1 MTVDFPARCAELLA
15 ELGLNEADAPLSVT
29 PLSGGVASDIAKV
42 RVGQDGSSGQK
53 TYCVKFALAK
63 LRVKADWF
71 APVTRSFAEYQW
83 LKTAAQISPDTAIQ
97 LYGHSERLNGFVM
110 SYLQGEETCLFKSVL
125 LAGDGRAEQAEA
137 VGRLLGRIHAATAGP
152 EFDRTAFANRDDFQ
166 AIRIEPYLLHTAR
179 LYPSHQALFHQ
190 VADQLYQ
197 SDQLLIHGDVS
208 PKNILFTESR
218 PYLLDAEC
226 ATMGDASFDVCFC
239 LNHFILKAVHVPGC
253 LVRYLSFC
261 TRFWAAYRGFVVWED
276 VAGLEA
282 RILKLL
288 PMMMLARIDGKSP
301 VEYLSEKDQTHIR
314 QVALHLLDV
323 PAHSLEAFMQTI
335 ERQTPQ

>member
-1 MTVDFPARCAELLA
+1 VTVDFSTRCRDLLA
-15 ELGLNEADAPLSVT
+15 ELGLIEADAMISVT

-42 RVGQDGSSGQK
+42 TVGQDGTSDQK
-53 TYCVKFALAK
+53 RYCVKFALAK

-83 LKTAAQISPDTAIQ
+83 LKTAAQISPDTAIR

-110 SYLQGEETCLFKSVL
+110 SYLEGEETCLFKSEL
-125 LAGDGRAEQAEA
+125 LAGSGHAEQAEA
-137 VGRLLGRIHAATAGP
+137 VGRLLGQIHAASTAPG
-152 EFDRTAFANRDDFQ
+152 FDSSAFDNRDDFH
-166 AIRIEPYLLHTAR
+166 AIRIEPYLIHTAR
-179 LYPSHQALFHQ
+179 LYPSHKALFHQ

-197 SDQLLIHGDVS
+197 SQQVLIHGDVS
-208 PKNILFTESR
+208 PKNILFQKNR

-253 LVRYLSFC
+253 LARYLSFC
-261 TRFWAAYRGFVVWED
+261 TRFWAAYRGFVSWEED
-276 VAGLEA
+276 AALEQ
-282 RILKLL
+282 RIVKLL

-301 VEYLSEKDQTHIR
+301 VEYLSEHEQAHIR
-314 QVALHLLDV
+314 QVALHLLEG
-323 PAHSLEAFMQTI
+323 PAHSLDDFIQRI
-335 ERQTPQ
+335 ERHTPQ